1 MRAILI
7 LALAG
12 QCAAEGRRAGP
23 QPAVTGIH
31 VETSDGSS
39 SGDPDQP
46 RLDLGS
52 WEPWTTGES
61 TGGSSGGEDSTAP
74 ADTPTTS
81 GATSTGGEP
90 GTSTGGSTSTGE
102 DASTGAASTSGSSTS
117 GDTSTGGDSTT
128 GEPLTDCECTDGADN
143 VCDLAPGTCSATLPG
158 GLCDPDGDGAY
169 FDGDWTLGASEYLA
183 KCG

>member
-12 QCAAEGRRAGP
+12 QCSAEGRRAGP
-23 QPAVTGIH
+23 PAAITGIH
-31 VETSDGSS
+31 VETVEGES

-74 ADTPTTS
+74 TTS
-81 GATSTGGEP
+81 DSTGAGKA

-102 DASTGAASTSGSSTS
+102 DASTGAASTSGASTS
-117 GDTSTGGDSTT
+117 GASTGEDSTGGESST
-128 GEPLTDCECTDGADN
+128 GGPLTDCPCVDGADN
-143 VCDLAPGTCSATLPG
+143 VCDLDPGVCSATLPG
-158 GLCDPDGDGAY
+158 GLCDPDGNGDY
-169 FDGDWTLGASEYLA
+169 LDGDWTLGWQEYHA
-183 KCG
+183 KCA